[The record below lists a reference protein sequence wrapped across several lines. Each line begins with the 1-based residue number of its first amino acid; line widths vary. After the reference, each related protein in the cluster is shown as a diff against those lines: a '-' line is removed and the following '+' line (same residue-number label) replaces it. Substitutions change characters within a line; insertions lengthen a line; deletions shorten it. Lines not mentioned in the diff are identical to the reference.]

1 MDNKDKIN
9 KCVPWIDP
17 EERVTAHFLDET
29 SLVAEVTGCT
39 EQVADLSFAPRV
51 PHMKQHVS
59 VPLSRTEVSEDLGRY
74 TRDPARSFKR
84 NRLMWVVDENRSV
97 QPASTWAGR
106 RGKSMDQ
113 DAQQLYDKLEE
124 YQKQLQTFKA
134 QADQLEP
141 STKAYVDPY
150 IK

>member
-74 TRDPARSFKR
+74 TRDPARPFKR
-84 NRLMWVVDENRSV
+84 NRLMWVVDENR
-97 QPASTWAGR
+97 PAVIYSWGCPLCDEVGDRSDCTVRGGVEAGSSGR
-106 RGKSMDQ
+106 TTGPARKERETRKRNIQ
-113 DAQQLYDKLEE
+113 
-124 YQKQLQTFKA
+124 
-134 QADQLEP
+134 
-141 STKAYVDPY
+141 
-150 IK
+150 